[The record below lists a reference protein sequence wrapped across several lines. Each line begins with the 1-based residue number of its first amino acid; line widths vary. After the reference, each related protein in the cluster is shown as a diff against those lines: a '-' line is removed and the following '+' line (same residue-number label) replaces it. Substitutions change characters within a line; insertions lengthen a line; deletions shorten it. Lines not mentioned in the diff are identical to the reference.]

1 MPTIPKAYNDFTR
14 KFPGLAKAWDQIG
27 EAGKMGPLDERT
39 CRLIKFGIAAGAQ
52 KEGPAHAS
60 VRKALKMG
68 IKVEELEQV
77 VALLAGTLGMP
88 SAVTAHC
95 WIQDVVGTRRK

>member
-1 MPTIPKAYNDFTR
+1 MSKGPKAYTDFIKR
-14 KFPGLAKAWDQIG
+14 FPELGKAWDQIG
-27 EAGKMGPLDERT
+27 EAGKKGPLDERT

-77 VALLAGTLGMP
+77 IGLLAGTLGMP
-88 SAVTAHC
+88 AAVAAHC
-95 WIQDVVGTRRK
+95 WIQDEVRGKKK

>member
-1 MPTIPKAYNDFTR
+1 MPKTPKAYSDFIKR
-14 KFPGLAKAWDQIG
+14 FPQLAKAWDQIG
-27 EAGKMGPLDERT
+27 EAGKRGPLDERT

-88 SAVTAHC
+88 AAVTAHC
-95 WIQDVVGTRRK
+95 WIRDVAGARKK

>member
-1 MPTIPKAYNDFTR
+1 MSKGPKAYNDFIR
-14 KFPGLAKAWDQIG
+14 KFPDLGKAWEQIG
-27 EAGKMGPLDERT
+27 EAGKKGPLDERT

-68 IKVEELEQV
+68 ISVEELEQV
-77 VALLAGTLGMP
+77 VVLLAGTLGMP
-88 SAVTAHC
+88 AAVTAFC
-95 WIQDVVGTRRK
+95 WIRDEVDRKKK